1 MLFFVYA
8 WALSGAHLSLS
19 TERFY
24 LSLLLMKNKKRVP
37 NFDDHKNNHNL
48 TTSKK

>member
-1 MLFFVYA
+1 
-8 WALSGAHLSLS
+8 
-19 TERFY
+19 
-24 LSLLLMKNKKRVP
+24 MKNKKRVP